1 MSTISRCFVLL
12 ALATSVT
19 SCAVGNAGPGCT
31 PCPIGSWSYA
41 GATSC
46 TPCAPGYSCPIAS
59 VGPAACYPLPA
70 GSSALSAATA
80 GCAVGNAGPG
90 CTPCPVGSWSY
101 AGATQCTLCPSGFSC
116 PIASVGPAACYPLP
130 AAAAKAAFSRL
141 ATAAG
146 CAVGNA
152 GPGCTPCPIG
162 SWSLAGATSCTKC
175 ALGYSSPIASVGPD
189 ACYPIASNTGAAGC
203 AVGNAGPGCTPC
215 PIGSY
220 SLAGASQCTSCPSG
234 FSSPIASVGPD
245 ACYPLPAA
253 AVSRLAVV
261 PSALYHYLLSQPCTS
276 VLSGDF
282 GGTTLNS
289 AVYCVPSAVSLSAS
303 VILDAQNN
311 NAAVFIFQIDG
322 ALTTAAGLTITVIN
336 GQAQV
341 YYAAVGAATLGAG
354 SVVTGTIVAL
364 QAITLGANSHVTE
377 LPLSL
382 VGTVNIGAGATIA

>member
-1 MSTISRCFVLL
+1 MISTVADLSLSLSLLIS
-12 ALATSVT
+12 
-19 SCAVGNAGPGCT
+19 
-31 PCPIGSWSYA
+31 
-41 GATSC
+41 
-46 TPCAPGYSCPIAS
+46 
-59 VGPAACYPLPA
+59 
-70 GSSALSAATA
+70 
-80 GCAVGNAGPG
+80 
-90 CTPCPVGSWSY
+90 
-101 AGATQCTLCPSGFSC
+101 
-116 PIASVGPAACYPLP
+116 
-130 AAAAKAAFSRL
+130 
-141 ATAAG
+141 
-146 CAVGNA
+146 
-152 GPGCTPCPIG
+152 
-162 SWSLAGATSCTKC
+162 
-175 ALGYSSPIASVGPD
+175 
-189 ACYPIASNTGAAGC
+189 TGAAGC

-289 AVYCVPSAVSLSAS
+289 AVYCVPSAVSLSSS

-322 ALTTAAGLTITVIN
+322 AFTTAAGLTISVIN

-382 VGTVNIGAGATIA
+382 VGTVNIGAGATIGN